1 MKANILIIFVLMT
14 LFSGCSSPS
23 KTEETP
29 LNGFIKYTVSYS
41 EVLQDNSLYSF
52 FPKELTSVFMEDHFK
67 IQAKGALNMYQFELV
82 NSGADSTF
90 ALIQFFDQKFIC
102 SLNSSDNDKLSHL
115 LSTATVSFFEDSVV
129 NIAGL
134 NSSLMTID
142 FNNPERTKISVYYAS
157 NKKLTANKEFFS
169 IIPGI
174 VTRMSIEHTG
184 NQIVINAQE
193 IKEQK
198 VDEVEFARPVD
209 FRKTEQEEIHNM
221 LMALIN

>member
-1 MKANILIIFVLMT
+1 MT

-41 EVLQDNSLYSF
+41 EALQNNSLYSF
-52 FPKELTSVFMEDHFK
+52 YPKELTSVFMEDHFK

-102 SLNSSDNDKLSHL
+102 SLNASDNDQLSHL
-115 LSTATVSFFEDSVV
+115 LSTATVNFFEDSVV

-134 NSSLMTID
+134 NSSLMTIN
-142 FNNPERTKISVYYAS
+142 FNNPEQTKISVYYAS
-157 NKKLTANKEFFS
+157 NKNLTANKEFFS

-174 VTRMSIEHTG
+174 VTHMSIEHTG
-184 NQIVINAQE
+184 NQIIIHAQE